1 MTVKTLSHIHEL
13 LKEEEKRCAGAY
25 KIAHEAYYKAAEED
39 APNTKTLD
47 EMQKKMRRKH
57 TEARLALEE
66 FEAKEW

>member
-39 APNTKTLD
+39 APNTKRS
-47 EMQKKMRRKH
+47 MKCRKK
-57 TEARLALEE
+57 
-66 FEAKEW
+66 